1 MSLEDRLEA
10 FRQRQK
16 GGSSRPAGTRP
27 ALLTWE
33 GRLAPGRPLR
43 PRRRYLDIETTG
55 FYDGLPV
62 VLIGWAWAEAQDT
75 LHFWQGSPGDLD
87 AEGDLLRE
95 ALKGGQSVVVTYNG
109 TSFDLPRLRS
119 RAVTWDVTLPDWE
132 HEDLLP
138 TARRLYGH
146 RHIALGLSSIG
157 RSLCGINRPPDLP
170 GEGIAENARLF
181 LETGERAFMDE
192 IAAHNRHDLLAL
204 AVLDGRMAAD
214 IADAAAGPDLAFGQ
228 GRVHLAAGRPEE
240 ALAAFSR
247 VPDDSPLS
255 QRAGAM
261 AGRAAR
267 LAGRMAADH
276 LARATRPLPA
286 PRAHLELAR
295 ALERERGDVEGAIA
309 ACDAGITALSLLGDM
324 AKGAPLMALLER
336 RRRRLVRLIGR
347 RRS

>member
-10 FRQRQK
+10 FRHRQD
-16 GGSSRPAGTRP
+16 GGISPPARTRP

-33 GRLAPGRPLR
+33 GRLAPGVPLR
-43 PRRRYLDIETTG
+43 PHRRYLDIETTG

-62 VLIGWAWAEAQDT
+62 VLVGWAWAEAPDA

-87 AEGDLLRE
+87 AEGALLKE
-95 ALKGGQSVVVTYNG
+95 ALQGWQGVVVTYNG

-119 RAVTWDVTLPDWE
+119 RAVTWDVPLPDWE

-138 TARRLYGH
+138 VARRLYGH
-146 RHIALGLSSIG
+146 RHIPLGLSSVE
-157 RSLCGINRPPDLP
+157 RALLGISRPPDLP
-170 GEGIAENARLF
+170 GEGIAENVRLF

-192 IAAHNRHDLLAL
+192 IASHNRHDLLAL
-204 AVLDGRMAAD
+204 AVLDGHMATD
-214 IADAAAGPDLAFGQ
+214 IAASGAGPDLAFGQ

-240 ALAAFSR
+240 ALVAFSR

-267 LAGRMAADH
+267 QAGRMAADH

-286 PRAHLELAR
+286 PRAQLELAR
-295 ALERERGDVEGAIA
+295 ALERERGDIEGAIA
-309 ACDAGITALSLLGDM
+309 ACDAGIAALSLLGD
-324 AKGAPLMALLER
+324 AARAVPLMALLER
-336 RRRRLVRLIGR
+336 RRRRLVRLLDR
-347 RRS
+347 RGD